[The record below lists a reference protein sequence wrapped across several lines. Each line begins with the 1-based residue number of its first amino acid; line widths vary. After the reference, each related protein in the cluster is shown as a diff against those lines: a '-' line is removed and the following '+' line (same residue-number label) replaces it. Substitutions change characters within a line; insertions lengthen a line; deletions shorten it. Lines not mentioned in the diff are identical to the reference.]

1 MNISE
6 NKRVI
11 ALSAVFAI
19 AFGGIMYYG
28 YDQTQQYTANTKELE
43 AIGNRFEEL
52 SAAEVPP
59 TAANRKE
66 IKAAFDKVSQ
76 VNKDLQAELAHYA
89 AFCYGDGKKLSAQDF
104 QNNLRTSIAKIE
116 ALGKEKGTL
125 ISSPAADLGL
135 AAFKNAAPVEDDVPF
150 RSFQMKA
157 VERVAEDIINAGAP
171 VLDKIFCAPLPPE
184 AAEAAKGGRKA
195 TPYFPLRFE
204 VAFEAKRGTLPQVIN
219 SIVADKDFLI
229 TITGVAVKGNENLPG
244 IDAYTAPATAPEGE
258 NLGDAAPETNEAA
271 ARVVAV
277 QKTGA
282 ADEKARVHLTLQV
295 LYFNPAKNK

>member
-28 YDQTQQYTANTKELE
+28 YDQTQQYASNEKELK
-43 AIGNRFEEL
+43 AAADSFEGYNN
-52 SAAEVPP
+52 AEVPP
-59 TAANRKE
+59 TPAARKE
-66 IKAAFDKVSQ
+66 IKAAFDKVTQ

-89 AFCYGDGKKLSAQDF
+89 AFCYGDGKKISAQDF

-116 ALGKEKGTL
+116 ALAKEKGAL
-125 ISSPAADLGL
+125 VSAPAADLGL

-157 VERVAEDIINAGAP
+157 VERVAEDVLNAGAP
-171 VLDKIFCAPLPPE
+171 VLDKIYCAPLPPE

-195 TPYFPLRFE
+195 VAYFPLRFE
-204 VAFEAKRGTLPQVIN
+204 VAFEADRDTIPQVIN
-219 SIVADKDFLI
+219 SIVADKDFLL
-229 TITGVAVKGNENLPG
+229 TITGVSVKGNDSLPG

-258 NLGDAAPETNEAA
+258 NLGEAAAAAPAE

-277 QKTGA
+277 RKTGA
-282 ADEKARVHLTLQV
+282 PDEKSRVHLTMQV

>member
-11 ALSAVFAI
+11 ALSALFAI

-28 YDQTQQYTANTKELE
+28 YGQSQEYSANEAKLKEISERFEGYSESGVAPTPAALKELD
-43 AIGNRFEEL
+43 
-52 SAAEVPP
+52 AACAKV
-59 TAANRKE
+59 
-66 IKAAFDKVSQ
+66 DKV
-76 VNKDLQAELAHYA
+76 NKELQAELSRYA
-89 AFCYGDGKKLSAQDF
+89 SFCYGNCKKISAQDF
-104 QNNLRTSIAKIE
+104 QNDLRNSIAKIE
-116 ALGKEKGTL
+116 SKAKEKGTL
-125 ISSPAADLGL
+125 VSAPAADLGL

-184 AAEAAKGGRKA
+184 AAEAAKGSRKA
-195 TPYFPLRFE
+195 VPYFPLRFE
-204 VAFEAKRGTLPQVIN
+204 VAFEANRGNIPQIIN
-219 SIVADKDFLI
+219 SIVADRDFLM
-229 TITGVAVKGNENLPG
+229 TITGVSVKGNESLPG
-244 IDAYTAPATAPEGE
+244 IDAYSAPATAPEGE
-258 NLGDAAPETNEAA
+258 NLGEAAAPAEAE

-277 QKTGA
+277 RKTGA
-282 ADEKARVHLTLQV
+282 DDEKARVHLTLQV

>member
-11 ALSAVFAI
+11 GLTALFAV

-28 YDQTQQYTANTKELE
+28 FEQTQQYADNEKELK
-43 AIGNRFEEL
+43 AISDRFEGYSEDP
-52 SAAEVPP
+52 EPP
-59 TAANRKE
+59 TASTRKE
-66 IKAAFDKVSQ
+66 IKAAFDKVTQ

-89 AFCYGDGKKLSAQDF
+89 AFCYGDGKKLTAQDF
-104 QNNLRTSIAKIE
+104 QNNLRTSIATVE
-116 ALGKEKGTL
+116 ALAKEKGTL
-125 ISSPAADLGL
+125 ASSPAADLGL

-150 RSFQMKA
+150 RSFQLKA
-157 VERVAEDIINAGAP
+157 VARVAEDIIKAGAP
-171 VLDKIFCAPLPPE
+171 VLDKIYCAPLPPE

-195 TPYFPLRFE
+195 VPYFPLRFE

-219 SIVADKDFLI
+219 SIVADKDFLL
-229 TITGVAVKGNENLPG
+229 TITGVAVKGNDSLPG
-244 IDAYTAPATAPEGE
+244 IDAYAAPAAAAEGE
-258 NLGDAAPETNEAA
+258 NIGEAAAENTEAA
-271 ARVVAV
+271 ARMLAV

>member
-11 ALSAVFAI
+11 GLSALFAV

-28 YDQTQQYTANTKELE
+28 YDQTQQYASNEKELK
-43 AIGNRFEEL
+43 AINDRFEAYSE
-52 SAAEVPP
+52 AEVPP
-59 TAANRKE
+59 TAATRKE
-66 IKAAFDKVSQ
+66 IKAAFDKVTQ

-89 AFCYGDGKKLSAQDF
+89 AFCYGDGKKISAQDF

-116 ALGKEKGTL
+116 TLAKEKGTL
-125 ISSPAADLGL
+125 VSSPAADLGL

-157 VERVAEDIINAGAP
+157 VERVSEAIINAGAP
-171 VLDKIFCAPLPPE
+171 VLDKIYCAPLPAE

-195 TPYFPLRFE
+195 VPYFPLRFE
-204 VAFEAKRGTLPQVIN
+204 VAFEANRDTIPQVIN
-219 SIVADKDFLI
+219 SIVADKDFLL
-229 TITGVAVKGNENLPG
+229 TITGIAVKGNENLPG
-244 IDAYTAPATAPEGE
+244 IDAYVAPAAAPEGE
-258 NLGDAAPETNEAA
+258 NLGDAAAAPAEAE

-277 QKTGA
+277 RKTGA
-282 ADEKARVHLTLQV
+282 DDEKARVHLTLQV